1 MRVRPAIVGFA
12 LSCGLRAAREGQSA
26 VGPWLCLQGLLSR
39 LRWKKAARPSIDAKC
54 LWDFRL
60 MAGPMA
66 LDVSVESRVDG
77 ALART
82 F

>member
-54 LWDFRL
+54 LGGL
-60 MAGPMA
+60 Q
-66 LDVSVESRVDG
+66 VDG
-77 ALART
+77 RPYAA
-82 F
+82 